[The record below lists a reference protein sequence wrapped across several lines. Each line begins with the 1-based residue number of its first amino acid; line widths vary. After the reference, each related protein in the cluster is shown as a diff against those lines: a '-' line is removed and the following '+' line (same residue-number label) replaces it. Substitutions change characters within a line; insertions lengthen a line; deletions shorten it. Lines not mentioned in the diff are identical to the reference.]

1 MPTEN
6 ESIEPGKTLLHRI
19 KNKEL
24 PGGETTD
31 LILRLVLMFSM
42 SGGGAALLS
51 EGQSGEIT
59 QLKAE
64 VAALKADQAS
74 KWRTYYSRR
83 REAQAEH
90 VCYERR
96 FTRLEARAR
105 IEAPA
110 CQYPHA
116 DSVEPE
122 PAAPAEAPPRR

>member
-1 MPTEN
+1 MPNPEG
-6 ESIEPGKTLLHRI
+6 ESIEPKTLLHRL

-31 LILRLVLMFSM
+31 LLLRLILMFSM

-51 EGQSGEIT
+51 EGQSGEIAH
-59 QLKAE
+59 LKAE
-64 VAALKADQAS
+64 IAALKADQGS

-96 FTRLEARAR
+96 FTRLESRSR

-116 DSVEPE
+116 DNVEPE
-122 PAAPAEAPPRR
+122 PAAPAEAR